1 MRTFSYS
8 PAQVALGAEPR
19 PDRALSQALMQYMHG
34 RSYGKQPSALDPRQL
49 RIGTEVEFEHTSE
62 PRIARQIAMDH
73 LVEDP
78 HYYDKLLRM
87 GL

>member
-8 PAQVALGAEPR
+8 PAQVALGTAPR
-19 PDRALSQALMQYMHG
+19 PDRELSQALLQYMHG
-34 RSYGKQPSALDPRQL
+34 RSHGHRPSEFDPTQL
-49 RIGTEVEFEHTSE
+49 RIGTEVEYEHTTE
-62 PRIARQIAMDH
+62 PAIARQIAMDH

-78 HYYDKLLRM
+78 HYYEKLLRL